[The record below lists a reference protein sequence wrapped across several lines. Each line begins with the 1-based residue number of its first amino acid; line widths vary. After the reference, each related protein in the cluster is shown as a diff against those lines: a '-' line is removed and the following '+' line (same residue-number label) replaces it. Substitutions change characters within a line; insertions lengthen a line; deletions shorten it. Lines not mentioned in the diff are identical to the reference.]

1 MNREPSTPPPSR
13 EGAPGLPTVG
23 TGLPTG
29 SLSRA
34 VLQPEK
40 MRRVNR
46 RALLSHLR
54 ALGTASRA
62 DLAKALGLSQ
72 PTAGKI
78 VDELLSSGV
87 IEEIAAP
94 GNGAAPAAGASAR
107 LGRPGRLLRLDSRRP
122 RFLVIRLGVRQ
133 TRLAAVP
140 VGDSAEDRW
149 TWERVTAASA
159 TEWSRDLRRA
169 AASVPSSGFWGVLVS
184 VPGVVNEHEGRVL
197 FSPNLHWTE
206 QVDLPALIRGVWD
219 APVLLVQEERA
230 LALGHHALE
239 PALDDFLLVDFGEGV
254 GGAVVV
260 DGRPHANPLPVS
272 GELGHTPVPGNRLQC
287 GCGATGCLETLVSQP
302 GLLAR
307 FATEQ
312 GRGSAS
318 WKRLQDHIARC
329 GVVPWLAEVLD
340 VTGAVIAGAVNVLG
354 LRQVVITGSLA
365 ELPAVVME
373 HLAAAIRRGA
383 LWGRFGEVVIQ
394 SAPRRRIAGLVTMG
408 LDRLVLPLAGED
420 HLERTSARRKSVDRS
435 RHGDAAELL
444 VRRRTTADQVWK

>member
-1 MNREPSTPPPSR
+1 MNRVAATPRSAREGVPPSTPDPNGARPRNPSR
-13 EGAPGLPTVG
+13 V
-23 TGLPTG
+23 
-29 SLSRA
+29 

-78 VDELLSSGV
+78 VDELLASGV
-87 IEEIAAP
+87 LEEVAAP
-94 GNGAAPAAGASAR
+94 SDSAASPPGASAR

-122 RFLVIRLGVRQ
+122 RFLVIRLGVRH

-140 VGDSAEDRW
+140 VGDRTEDHW
-149 TWERVTAASA
+149 TWERPTPASA
-159 TEWSRDLRRA
+159 REWGRELRRA
-169 AASVPSSGFWGVLVS
+169 AAIVRSQDLWGVLVS
-184 VPGVVNEHEGRVL
+184 VPGVVDERDGRVL

-206 QVDLPALIRGVWD
+206 KVELAALIRGIWD

-239 PALDDFLLVDFGEGV
+239 PALDDFLLVDFGDGV
-254 GGAVVV
+254 GGAVIV

-272 GELGHTPVPGNRLQC
+272 GELGHTPVLGNPRRC

-302 GLLAR
+302 GLLAS
-307 FATEQ
+307 FATAQ
-312 GRGSAS
+312 RRRSAS
-318 WKRLQDHIARC
+318 WEALQDHVARR
-329 GVVPWLAEVLD
+329 GVVPWLAEALD
-340 VTGAVIAGAVNVLG
+340 ATGAVIAGAVNVLG
-354 LRQVVITGSLA
+354 LRHVVITGSLT
-365 ELPAVVME
+365 ELPAAVME

-383 LWGRFGEVVIQ
+383 LWGRFGEIVVQ
-394 SAPRRRIAGLVTMG
+394 PAPRRRIAGLVTMG

-420 HLERTSARRKSVDRS
+420 HLERTTVRRKTVRAVL
-435 RHGDAAELL
+435 RGAA
-444 VRRRTTADQVWK
+444 ANPANP